1 MDDPAQENV
10 HTPGE
15 PPIIPPN
22 NRPRNQPR
30 ANNNTTPVN
39 IFRICIY
46 LEFFFNICFEFIF

>member
-15 PPIIPPN
+15 PPIIPNN

-39 IFRICIY
+39 ISE
-46 LEFFFNICFEFIF
+46 LFID